1 MWRKQIR
8 SGKKDRM
15 IKKKNP
21 GRVLM
26 EKDSEVK
33 WSDGGR
39 MCFTTSG
46 NVDTVRSHPVCHTF
60 LGENTPKVPPSSRI
74 ATPISASKASL
85 KYSQKT
91 FVHSV
96 KAFVIG
102 LLFLLQHTLCA
113 LLFSPLKIVCAGNSK
128 RMRTDGVQRW
138 SKWFVAWQL
147 AENGT
152 S

>member
-1 MWRKQIR
+1 
-8 SGKKDRM
+8 
-15 IKKKNP
+15 
-21 GRVLM
+21 
-26 EKDSEVK
+26 
-33 WSDGGR
+33 

-85 KYSQKT
+85 KAKKT

-138 SKWFVAWQL
+138 SK
-147 AENGT
+147 
-152 S
+152 

>member
-1 MWRKQIR
+1 
-8 SGKKDRM
+8 
-15 IKKKNP
+15 
-21 GRVLM
+21 
-26 EKDSEVK
+26 
-33 WSDGGR
+33 

-113 LLFSPLKIVCAGNSK
+113 LLFPLKIVCAGNSK

-138 SKWFVAWQL
+138 SK
-147 AENGT
+147 
-152 S
+152 